1 MTALSLF
8 KVKMGDTIESIGE
21 AVGFSK
27 KTSEP
32 NTSGPFS
39 IYYIVYEFFA
49 LISKE
54 SCGI

>member
-32 NTSGPFS
+32 KTSGPFS